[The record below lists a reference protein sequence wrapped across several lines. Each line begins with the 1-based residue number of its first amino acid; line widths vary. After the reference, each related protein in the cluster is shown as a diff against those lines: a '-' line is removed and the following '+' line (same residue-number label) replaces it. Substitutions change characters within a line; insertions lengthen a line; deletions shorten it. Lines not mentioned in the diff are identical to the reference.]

1 MTISDLSY
9 LTLTISLIKT
19 RTGEMSLNRSMN
31 ATNTTLEKVKV
42 FKGSVVRL
50 LENLII
56 TIPN

>member
-31 ATNTTLEKVKV
+31 ATYTTLEKVKV
-42 FKGSVVRL
+42 FKGSIVRL
-50 LENLII
+50 LQNLII
-56 TIPN
+56 TIPD